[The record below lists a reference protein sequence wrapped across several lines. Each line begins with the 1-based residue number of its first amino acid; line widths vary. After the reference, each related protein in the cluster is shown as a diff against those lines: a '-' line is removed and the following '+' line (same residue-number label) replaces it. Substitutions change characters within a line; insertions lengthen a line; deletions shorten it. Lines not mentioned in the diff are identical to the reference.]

1 MFWQKLIF
9 DFIKQNKIY
18 IISYFIIIV
27 ILFPTESI
35 LLPKLYSSIFKS
47 IETTNVTP
55 LLDNIFKNIYNSTSS
70 GLIWKII
77 FIWILIIIGYT
88 LKDLIESDL
97 IPKHTGFMRKKI
109 FTKTIQKYSTNFSD
123 LKIGKQ
129 ITRMLE
135 TTRNLIDLLTLSLLE
150 FIPLF
155 ITIFSIIIYFLFTD
169 LNLGLVMLSGI
180 IITIFSI
187 YYFGKKAVDK
197 SILRE
202 KSYLNMSESLS
213 DSFSNLMN
221 IYLNNTSKNEVNKNK
236 HSNENH
242 SNTFL
247 EQHHITTYLQTGITT
262 ITFITFFVLI
272 YIGYY
277 SVKNKVKKPSYFV
290 GVFMILIYYISNL
303 LRISNY
309 IPSFIHKYGTII
321 NAKEFINYIFS
332 DDIKYQSNYL
342 IKYGNIS
349 FKNIYFKYPKK
360 KEYVLKNLNFDID
373 HNEKICLLGP
383 SGAGKST
390 IVKLLLR
397 MNNFEKGDIFI
408 DNISIFKYDI
418 KYLRSQ
424 IIYINQKTNLFDT
437 TIIKN
442 ILYGNE
448 NVTQNDVINIINNY
462 DLNSVYDGLK
472 NNIHSNAGV
481 NGTNLSLGMQ
491 KITILLRG
499 ILKKGIIKIFDEPL
513 AGLDNLTRIKV
524 IKMIKNE
531 CANNTV
537 IIITHDKEILSS
549 CNKIINIKDINNI

>member
-1 MFWQKLIF
+1 MWKKLIL
-9 DFIKQNKIY
+9 DFIKQNKY
-18 IISYFIIIV
+18 YVISYFIIII

-35 LLPKLYSSIFKS
+35 FLPKLYSSLFKS
-47 IETTNVTP
+47 VENNNLTSM
-55 LLDNIFKNIYNSTSS
+55 LDNIFNNIYKSTSS
-70 GLIWKII
+70 GLIWRII
-77 FIWILIIIGYT
+77 LIWIVIIIGYT

-97 IPKHTGFMRKKI
+97 IPQHSAFMRKKI
-109 FTKTIQKYSTNFSD
+109 FNKTIQKYSTNFSN

-150 FIPLF
+150 FIPL
-155 ITIFSIIIYFLFTD
+155 IIVIFSIIIYFLFSD
-169 LNLGLVMLSGI
+169 SKLGIVMLVGI
-180 IITIFSI
+180 IITSFII
-187 YYFGKKAVDK
+187 YILGKKAIDK

-202 KSYLNMSESLS
+202 KSYLNMSEKLS

-221 IYLNNTSKNEVNKNK
+221 IYLNNTTKNEVNKNK
-236 HSNENH
+236 NSNLNH

-247 EQHHITTYLQTGITT
+247 EQHLLITYLQSGITT
-262 ITFITFFVLI
+262 ITFVTFFILI

-277 SVKNKVKKPSYFV
+277 SVKNKTTKPSYFI

-321 NAKEFINYIFS
+321 NSKEFINYIFS
-332 DDIKYQSNYL
+332 DDIKINSSYL
-342 IKYGNIS
+342 IKYGKIS

-360 KEYVLKNLNFDID
+360 NDYVLKNLNFDID
-373 HNEKICLLGP
+373 HNEKICLVGA

-397 MNNFEKGDIFI
+397 MNTFEKGDILI

-424 IIYINQKTNLFDT
+424 IIYINQRTNLFDT
-437 TIIKN
+437 SIIQN

-448 NVTQNDVINIINNY
+448 NVTEKDVTNIIDNY
-462 DLNSVYDGLK
+462 ELNSVYSGLK
-472 NNIHSNAGV
+472 NSIFSNAGV
-481 NGTNLSLGMQ
+481 NGNNLSLGMQ

-499 ILKKGIIKIFDEPL
+499 ILKKGKIKIFDEPL

-531 CANNTV
+531 CINNTV

-549 CNKIINIKDINNI
+549 CTKIVNIKDINY